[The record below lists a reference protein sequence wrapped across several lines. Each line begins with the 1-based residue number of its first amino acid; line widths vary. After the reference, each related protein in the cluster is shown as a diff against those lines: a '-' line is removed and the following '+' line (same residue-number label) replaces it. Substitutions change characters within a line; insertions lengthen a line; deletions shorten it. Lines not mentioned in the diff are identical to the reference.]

1 MLNNDISLFLRQALN
16 YGYQISMFQ
25 EPLIHK
31 TKIALLAQVSDG
43 LKNEIVY
50 LLGPGLGIRVSGFQY

>member
-1 MLNNDISLFLRQALN
+1 
-16 YGYQISMFQ
+16 MFQ